1 MPRVLQALD
10 ENAERWVMLICYTF
24 CCIVIVHEVVRR
36 FDFNFSSAWGE
47 EAARYAFIYLGG
59 IGAAYAVRER
69 AHIRFD
75 IVLGRVGPRTKAGFM
90 IFAELATI
98 VFASIALYWSL
109 HTIRQ
114 LLQFEGA
121 TPVLRINKAW
131 FEAAVPIG
139 FALILWPSMQGI
151 ARDWRDLRA
160 GRGLRRQSHVR
171 GMSGMNPVVLSVLG
185 LIGLLVVGV
194 PCWVAM
200 GLGTVAM
207 LSLTQALPLTLVGEA
222 LFEGVD
228 SFALIAIPLFV
239 LTGDAMVRT
248 GLGEKLLNFAEA
260 SFGSLRSGFGTSTV
274 MGCGLFACIS
284 GSDAADAAAVGRLT
298 MDRLVAKGYPK
309 PYACALVASG
319 ACTGIL
325 IPPSITYIIIGLVL
339 GVSSATLFL
348 AAFVPGVIVQLSVM
362 VTNAV
367 INRIHGHEKSTG
379 RFDFGRWLR
388 ALWAARFALAIPL
401 VILGG
406 IYSGVFTPTESA
418 AVAVTVAVATGL
430 AQGRLALADFPA
442 MLGTSA
448 RVCGVVLPIIAV
460 ALLFS
465 QALTVLD
472 VPQTFVAW
480 VMGFGSDRN
489 SIVILLLLIW
499 IVAGMFMETGLNIV
513 VLGPLLWPLAQ
524 AVGMQQVHFCVFM
537 ITTLGLGFITPPF
550 GLNLFAM
557 SGLTRVPV
565 ASIAA
570 RALPFAAVMVAV
582 SALIGFVPQIS
593 MFMIS
598 K

>member
-1 MPRVLQALD
+1 MNAVALS
-10 ENAERWVMLICYTF
+10 I
-24 CCIVIVHEVVRR
+24 
-36 FDFNFSSAWGE
+36 
-47 EAARYAFIYLGG
+47 
-59 IGAAYAVRER
+59 IGL
-69 AHIRFD
+69 
-75 IVLGRVGPRTKAGFM
+75 IVL
-90 IFAELATI
+90 
-98 VFASIALYWSL
+98 
-109 HTIRQ
+109 
-114 LLQFEGA
+114 
-121 TPVLRINKAW
+121 
-131 FEAAVPIG
+131 
-139 FALILWPSMQGI
+139 LI
-151 ARDWRDLRA
+151 
-160 GRGLRRQSHVR
+160 
-171 GMSGMNPVVLSVLG
+171 
-185 LIGLLVVGV
+185 VGV
-194 PCWVAM
+194 PFWVSM

-207 LSLTQALPLTLVGEA
+207 LWATQALPLTLIGEA

-260 SFGSLRSGFGTSTV
+260 TFGWSRAGFGTSTV

-325 IPPSITYIIIGLVL
+325 IPPSIAYIIIGLVL

-348 AAFVPGVIVQLSVM
+348 AAFIPGVIVLLSVM

-367 INRIHGHEKSTG
+367 LNRINGWERSSG
-379 RFDFGRWLR
+379 RFDLARWLR
-388 ALWAARFALAIPL
+388 ALWEARFALAIPL
-401 VILGG
+401 IILGG

-418 AVAVTVAVATGL
+418 AVAVSVAVVTGL
-430 AQGRLALADFPA
+430 AQKRLTLADFPA

-465 QALTVLD
+465 QALTVLN
-472 VPQTFVAW
+472 VPQNFVAW
-480 VMGFGSDRN
+480 VMSFGTDRTT
-489 SIVILLLLIW
+489 VILLFLAIW
-499 IVAGMFMETGLNIV
+499 IVAGMFMETGPNIV

-524 AVGMQQVHFCVFM
+524 AVGMHQVHFCVFM

-550 GLNLFAM
+550 GLNLFVM
-557 SGLTRVPV
+557 SGLTRTPV
-565 ASIAA
+565 AAIAA
-570 RALPFAAVMVAV
+570 RAVPFALVMVGV

-593 MFMIS
+593 LVMLG